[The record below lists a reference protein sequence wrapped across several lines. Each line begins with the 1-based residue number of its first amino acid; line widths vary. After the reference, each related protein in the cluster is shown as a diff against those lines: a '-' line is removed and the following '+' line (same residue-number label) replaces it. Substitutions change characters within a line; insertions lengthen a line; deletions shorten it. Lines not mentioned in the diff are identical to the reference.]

1 MPELLLAELERGG
14 GRVEVTYSNGE
25 RRVPQLVP
33 EPLDRTAPRFALGP
47 ESVLLL
53 VGGGRGITAAIAR
66 ELAAAYGPTLVL
78 WGTTPLPVD
87 VSHLA
92 GLDADGLA
100 ALRRELAKR
109 RRERDP
115 GAPPVVLDEDYRTAL
130 RAIEIQRTIDD
141 LEQAGATVRYEVV
154 DVCDED
160 GVRRGLDALLAEHGR
175 LDAVVFGAGTI
186 EDKLLADKDPISF
199 ERVLHVKAVGV
210 GILLA
215 ALRGREPDVFAGMSS
230 IAGRLGNRGQADY
243 AAANG
248 FLAATL
254 ATTGVGRRIAI
265 DWTAWDEV
273 GLAARGGAT
282 ALLRDAGLDVL
293 SPADGAR
300 LFRDEL
306 VFGEG
311 GEIVIAG
318 DLGLLTGET
327 ASVPG
332 FDGILAHE
340 PGERLVATRTFATGR
355 DAWLADHVV
364 AGSPWLPAVAGVEIM
379 ARAAAVLA
387 PNLRIAEIENLEIP
401 LAVKILR
408 GRPATVRVTAEAEP
422 AGSNGERR
430 VSVQIESDVVRP
442 DGAVLQRD
450 RLHYRATVVCSPGA
464 AEPPPAPRG
473 PGNGAAPAAVLYGP
487 GGLLPHGPAFQP
499 VERLVSLGDE
509 GASGIVVAGSPQ
521 LSLPGVSTEPPLTAP
536 LAREAALQVSGVWA
550 LLRHGVLA
558 LPSGCRRIELFGPVP
573 SGVRLRAEALV
584 RRVGADELEFD
595 LVLAGDD
602 ERVYDRMSGYRAV
615 RVGGGPRA

>member
-1 MPELLLAELERGG
+1 MPHTRIV
-14 GRVEVTYSNGE
+14 RVEVTYPDGE

-33 EPLDRTAPRFALGP
+33 ELLDRTAPRFGLGP

-78 WGTTPLPVD
+78 WGTTPLPAD

-92 GLDADGLA
+92 RLDEDGLA
-100 ALRRELAKR
+100 ALRRELAER
-109 RRERDP
+109 RRARDP

-141 LEQAGATVRYEVV
+141 LERAGAVVRYEVV

-160 GVRRGLDALLAEHGR
+160 GVRRALDALLAERGR

-186 EDKLLADKDPISF
+186 EDKLLADKDPVSF
-199 ERVLHVKAVGV
+199 ERVLHVKAVGIGV
-210 GILLA
+210 LLA
-215 ALRGREPDVFAGMSS
+215 ALRRRGEPDVLAGMSS
-230 IAGRLGNRGQADY
+230 IVGRLGNRGQADY

-248 FLAATL
+248 FLAAAL
-254 ATTGVGRRIAI
+254 ATTRPGRRIAI

-311 GEIVIAG
+311 GEVAIAG
-318 DLGLLTGET
+318 DLGPLAGET
-327 ASVPG
+327 ASAPG
-332 FDGILAHE
+332 FDEVLAHE
-340 PGERLVATRTFATGR
+340 PGTRLVATRTFAPGR

-364 AGSPWLPAVAGVEIM
+364 AGSPWLPAVAGIEMM

-387 PNLRIAEIENLEIP
+387 PNLRIAEIENLGIP
-401 LAVKILR
+401 LAVKVLR

-430 VSVQIESDVVRP
+430 VSVRIESDVVHP
-442 DGAVLQRD
+442 DGTVLQRD

-464 AEPPPAPRG
+464 AEPPPAPRV
-473 PGNGAAPAAVLYGP
+473 PGNGAVPAAVLYGP

-499 VERLVSLGDE
+499 VERLASLGDE
-509 GASGIVVAGSPQ
+509 GASGVVAAGSPQ
-521 LSLPGVSTEPPLTAP
+521 LSLPGVSTQPPLTAP
-536 LAREAALQVSGVWA
+536 LAREAALQVAGVWA
-550 LLRHGVLA
+550 LLRRGVLA
-558 LPSGCRRIELFGPVP
+558 VPSGCRRIELFGPVP
-573 SGVRLRAEALV
+573 AGVRLRAEALV
-584 RRVGADELEFD
+584 RGVGTDELEFD

-602 ERVYDRMSGYRAV
+602 GRVYDRMSGYRAV
-615 RVGGGPRA
+615 RVGGGPRT